1 MKKFIITEEEKT
13 RILGMHEDH
22 GYNSLNE
29 QNNKGGYT
37 PQFGSPIPAPQLNN
51 KGGYTPQFGKGVNQQ
66 QLSQAPQPT
75 KQPQTVTNWQ
85 DEVIKL
91 NPKSGKKTTFSK
103 LPAVQVS
110 QPNSEIFYT
119 QNRWFQYPKG
129 VTKGEPIIKGSW
141 KLENGKVVA
150 FKDQPVNVKKPALKP
165 VLKPAGQS
173 TPNTNESSIGVNY
186 QYNFEGDTKYVY
198 GVKDGKWFGK
208 NLANGKE
215 FDLSSIKTTIA
226 NLNNQFPNAL
236 TQQETPVETTPTG
249 TTPTT
254 PTPTETTPTTPKKLT
269 DMNQIELGIMKKTQ
283 TLAYNSAYSKLGGI
297 DRKLVD
303 NKLAGKL

>member
-1 MKKFIITEEEKT
+1 MKKFIITEEEKN
-13 RILGMHEDH
+13 RILGMHQDH

-29 QNNKGGYT
+29 QTDN
-37 PQFGSPIPAPQLNN
+37 
-51 KGGYTPQFGKGVNQQ
+51 
-66 QLSQAPQPT
+66 
-75 KQPQTVTNWQ
+75 NWQ

-91 NPKSGKKTTFSK
+91 NPKSGKKTIFSK

-150 FKDQPVNVKKPALKP
+150 LKDQSVDVKKQSQTPALKP
-165 VLKPAGQS
+165 LGTSA
-173 TPNTNESSIGVNY
+173 PNTKESSIGVLY
-186 QYNFEGDTKYVY
+186 QYEYPNDKKYTY

-215 FDLSSIKTTIA
+215 FDLSTITTTIT
-226 NLNNQFPNAL
+226 NLNNKFPNAL
-236 TQQETPVETTPTG
+236 TQQDTPVDTTPTG
-249 TTPTT
+249 TTTTGTTTNTVPTNT
-254 PTPTETTPTTPKKLT
+254 VPANTVPKKLT
-269 DMNQIELGIMKKTQ
+269 DMSKIELDMMNQKQ
-283 TLAYNSAYSKLGGI
+283 TLAFNSAYAKLNTFDKEKVNNTI
-297 DRKLVD
+297 
-303 NKLAGKL
+303 AGK

>member
-1 MKKFIITEEEKT
+1 MKKFIITEEEKN

-29 QNNKGGYT
+29 QTTADNK
-37 PQFGSPIPAPQLNN
+37 N
-51 KGGYTPQFGKGVNQQ
+51 KGYTPQFGKGVNQQ

-150 FKDQPVNVKKPALKP
+150 FKDQPVNVKKPVLKP
-165 VLKPAGQS
+165 VLKPL
-173 TPNTNESSIGVNY
+173 
-186 QYNFEGDTKYVY
+186 FKF
-198 GVKDGKWFGK
+198 GVKTK
-208 NLANGKE
+208 
-215 FDLSSIKTTIA
+215 S
-226 NLNNQFPNAL
+226 
-236 TQQETPVETTPTG
+236 
-249 TTPTT
+249 
-254 PTPTETTPTTPKKLT
+254 
-269 DMNQIELGIMKKTQ
+269 
-283 TLAYNSAYSKLGGI
+283 
-297 DRKLVD
+297 R
-303 NKLAGKL
+303 